1 MINTR
6 SRVVLLGLLLTTAA
20 ASPAQETRQ
29 TVTNP
34 SPDPRDDSKPN
45 SPSVPGAY
53 AVVGHFDRIVI
64 IRVKPGE
71 DLLAGMTKEVK
82 ELKIQNGVILSA
94 IGSMRGFAVHQVT
107 NRKLPTQNTIE
118 KNPTQPVDL
127 VSMNGYVINGR
138 IHAHMTV
145 ATPDRVIG
153 GHLETGTEVYTYGI
167 VTIGVM
173 NATNLDK
180 IDDKGY
186 R

>member
-1 MINTR
+1 MINTCTR
-6 SRVVLLGLLLTTAA
+6 IALLALLLTTA

-53 AVVGHFDRIVI
+53 SLIGHFDRIVI

-82 ELKIQNGVILSA
+82 EQKIQNGVILSA
-94 IGSMRGFAVHQVT
+94 IGSMRGYAVHQVT

-127 VSMNGYVINGR
+127 VSMNGYVVNGR

-173 NATNLDK
+173 NATNLEK